1 MLLLWLLLQAWDTQG
16 LFPSSVEWSVLP
28 WRVRVHHHLLGVE
41 SDQHNSIHYFWQSGL
56 DLPAMQNVSSRGAS
70 RNKQEA
76 AAARQQGSIPSEKLA
91 KFAKLLTCSPAR
103 GAGRAGQGSLQSLF
117 WFPGR
122 NKARSNVLWRARTST
137 GPLVPSTACQ
147 STLSWLSPASSL
159 QAAVQLLSRLS
170 GAGGGGPADQGVAAQ
185 LLICH
190 SPWVPARTPHCV
202 R

>member
-1 MLLLWLLLQAWDTQG
+1 MWSG
-16 LFPSSVEWSVLP
+16 LSYLGEWEYIITCWEWSQTSITP
-28 WRVRVHHHLLGVE
+28 SII
-41 SDQHNSIHYFWQSGL
+41 SDSL
-56 DLPAMQNVSSRGAS
+56 DLIYRPCKMFPAGA
-70 RNKQEA
+70 RLATNKRR
-76 AAARQQGSIPSEKLA
+76 RQQGSIPSEKLA

-122 NKARSNVLWRARTST
+122 NKARINVLWRARTST

-170 GAGGGGPADQGVAAQ
+170 GAGGGGPADQGVAVQ